1 MSQNNAKDEL
11 TAIAIVVSFISAMM
25 MFMVV
30 IAFAIL
36 AFVALV
42 LTGVALFAWT
52 SPLTLGTW
60 TLMPH
65 EARAF
70 VYRGLI
76 GAVLAAAL
84 SVFMAILF
92 KFWIED
98 QAVPY
103 ILLIGYTLGSIGVE
117 IMNAQNASD
126 APGQTALPPEQHIAP
141 PPHTYQPPAKP
152 FRFASWDDEDGR

>member
-11 TAIAIVVSFISAMM
+11 TAIAIIAGFIGGAMM
-25 MFMVV
+25 LMAVFV
-30 IAFAIL
+30 IAIL
-36 AFVALV
+36 AFIALV
-42 LTGVALFAWT
+42 LTGVCLFAWT

-76 GAVLAAAL
+76 GAGLAAAF

-103 ILLIGYTLGSIGVE
+103 ILLVGYTLGSIGVE
-117 IMNAQNASD
+117 ILNAQSGSN
-126 APGQTALPPEQHIAP
+126 APGQTVLPPEQHIAP

>member
-1 MSQNNAKDEL
+1 MSQNNAKDEI
-11 TAIAIVVSFISAMM
+11 TALAMIFAFAGAMM

-30 IAFAIL
+30 LAFALL

-42 LTGVALFAWT
+42 LTVVCLFAWT

-92 KFWIED
+92 NFWIED
-98 QAVPY
+98 HAVPY
-103 ILLIGYTLGSIGVE
+103 ILLTGYTLGSLGVE
-117 IMNAQNASD
+117 ILNAQNASD
-126 APGQTALPPEQHIAP
+126 APGQTVLPPEQHIAP
-141 PPHTYQPPAKP
+141 PPQAYQPPAQP

>member
-11 TAIAIVVSFISAMM
+11 YTVGVIFAFIGAAAMV
-25 MFMVV
+25 MV
-30 IAFAIL
+30 IFAFAVL

-42 LTGVALFAWT
+42 LTVVCLFAWT

-76 GAVLAAAL
+76 GSGL
-84 SVFMAILF
+84 SMAFTIFLIILF
-92 KFWIED
+92 RIQVED
-98 QAVPY
+98 WAIPY
-103 ILLIGYTLGSIGVE
+103 ILLGGYTLGSLGIE
-117 IMNAQNASD
+117 LLNAQSGGD
-126 APGQTALPPEQHIAP
+126 APGQTVLQPEQHIAP
-141 PPHTYQPPAKP
+141 PPQPYQPPAKP